1 MIHLMMENCQKKL
14 QLLKNNYKRRENRN
28 KNKNKEKNKYLRR
41 LLKHWSYI
49 IKMRDQNQC

>member
-49 IKMRDQNQC
+49 IKMRD